1 MKQVNGKWVITGDVL
16 NPVSGYELITYDAMD
31 WFMGVSSVDDMM
43 ARLRLNRRGFP
54 NSTSARKHIRHGPNI
69 SSAWWTTTSFRK
81 TSLWAAKFLMN
92 CSTSSSSAI
101 PATTP
106 RKSWRRLEETV
117 AR

>member
-43 ARLRLNRRGFP
+43 APLRLNRRGFP

-81 TSLWAAKFLMN
+81 TLAMGRKVPYELFNVLQFCDSCDYSKKELAA
-92 CSTSSSSAI
+92 T
-101 PATTP
+101 
-106 RKSWRRLEETV
+106 
-117 AR
+117 